1 MKYLIIIL
9 LLLGFWTFVLW
20 RMRPYIQM
28 ARKVLG
34 MVRNVRIDSA
44 IGSAGSPSSFSDA
57 KPAQQRLV
65 RCATCNTWVPAGRAV
80 RLGSRSQSFCSHE
93 CLKRAADP
101 PQRARRSS

>member
-34 MVRNVRIDSA
+34 MVRNVRVDSG
-44 IGSAGSPSSFSDA
+44 IGSPSSLRDA
-57 KPAQQRLV
+57 KPAEQRLI

-80 RLGSRSQSFCSHE
+80 KLGSRSQSFCSHE
-93 CLKRAADP
+93 CLERAADP

>member
-1 MKYLIIIL
+1 VKYLIIFL
-9 LLLGFWTFVLW
+9 LLLCLWTFVLW

-34 MVRNVRIDSA
+34 MVKDVRISGMDSRTGA
-44 IGSAGSPSSFSDA
+44 PSSLRDA
-57 KPAQQRLV
+57 KPAEQRLV

-80 RLGSRSQSFCSHE
+80 KLGSGSQSFCSHE
-93 CLKRAADP
+93 CLERAADP